1 MLTPVSSF
9 GSQVLSGYTIG
20 SNGPMTPLNGRSEG
34 ISVPGGLDSQG
45 LPLGLQL
52 IGRAFD
58 EETLFK
64 VAGVIESSADFKAKP
79 EGF

>member
-1 MLTPVSSF
+1 VFTVTANLVGLP
-9 GSQVLSGYTIG
+9 
-20 SNGPMTPLNGRSEG
+20 G

-58 EETLFK
+58 EETL
-64 VAGVIESSADFKAKP
+64 VRVGGVIESSANFTGKP
-79 EGF
+79 AGY